1 MQTMPPNETS
11 PLLPKPL
18 QTVSPHPIAEDSS
31 IAPDDPYEHGPDDVD
46 GDQLERQPS
55 NGDASLHQG
64 MPEVRKRMKY
74 IFPAICIGVRT
85 SSLSCNHTRL
95 THPGLPFRRRPDP
108 RGVYL
113 RHHRDRAQSPK
124 LHLVDS
130 HRLLRYLICLPAS
143 LRQDFR
149 HLRSQAMSPLRLPR
163 FRHRLDSLRLRS
175 HHRGTDSCKSS
186 GWPWRRWHEYYHV
199 YSDE

>member
-1 MQTMPPNETS
+1 MTPTASHAKPYWDPAKQLRAPTPHGTVGSCLLLTEASSSTPSPGHMQKMPPNETS

-74 IFPAICIGVRT
+74 IFPAICIGVCT
-85 SSLSCNHTRL
+85 SSISRIDTRL
-95 THPGLPFRRRPDP
+95 TYPGLPLRRRPDP
-108 RGVYL
+108 RRVYL
-113 RHHRDRAQSPK
+113 RHNRDRAQSP
-124 LHLVDS
+124 
-130 HRLLRYLICLPAS
+130 
-143 LRQDFR
+143 
-149 HLRSQAMSPLRLPR
+149 
-163 FRHRLDSLRLRS
+163 
-175 HHRGTDSCKSS
+175 
-186 GWPWRRWHEYYHV
+186 
-199 YSDE
+199 